1 MDDLI
6 LVEVHQ
12 GGYDLRQIVLHFHLG
27 QSLPPLQELIQSLVG
42 ADLQQ
47 YVDILMILED
57 MFELDDVL
65 LAQRLV
71 DLNFCDELCKWGSTF
86 CLALE
91 RLRVLL
97 AMILAAE
104 TRFVSKLVTS

>member
-1 MDDLI
+1 MDDLV

-12 GGYDLRQIVLHFHLG
+12 RRDNLRQVVLHLHLG
-27 QSLPPLQELIQSLVG
+27 QSLPPLQQLIQGLVG

-47 YVDILMILED
+47 DVDVLVVLED
-57 MFELDDVL
+57 VLELDEVL

-71 DLNFCDELCKWGSTF
+71 DLDFSDELDEGRSTF

-91 RLRVLL
+91 RFRVLL

-104 TRFVSKLVTS
+104 TRFVSRLVTS